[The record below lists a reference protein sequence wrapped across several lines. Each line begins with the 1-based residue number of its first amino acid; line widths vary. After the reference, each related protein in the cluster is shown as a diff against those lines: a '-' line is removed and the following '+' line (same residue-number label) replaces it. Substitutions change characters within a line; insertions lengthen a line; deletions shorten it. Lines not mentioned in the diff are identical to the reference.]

1 LLLSSVTKIVKTK
14 VRAAL
19 SKLIPHKYA
28 IDASSLGDDGELAW
42 TNLGFWK
49 NTQNYRQAC
58 CQLADHLAQAVNLNS
73 KDHLLDLGCGQGASL
88 LHWLQHYQPKS
99 LSAVDLQAKC
109 VNKIQKLIPEIN
121 QLYMGS
127 FLNLKQFEFK
137 QRFDVVL
144 CIDAAYHSSLNS
156 FLNSVTPVLN
166 SKGRLGF
173 HYLMKADSCQNMTVL
188 QEQKYRY
195 LLKAADVVWDNVP
208 NEKTLRNALEQQG
221 FVDIQIEDLSE
232 PVLLGFSQYIQNQ
245 QDQNQSRG
253 LANFKI
259 QMTAKLCQQ
268 LYQAGYVR
276 YIQITAIKK

>member
-1 LLLSSVTKIVKTK
+1 MLLSSVTKIVKTK

-28 IDASSLGDDGELAW
+28 IDASSLGDNGELAW

-49 NTQNYRQAC
+49 NTQNYCEAC

-99 LSAVDLQAKC
+99 LSAVDLQAQC
-109 VNKIQKLIPEIN
+109 VNKIQKIIPEIN
-121 QLYMGS
+121 QIFCGS

-137 QRFDVVL
+137 QSFDVVL
-144 CIDAAYHSSLNS
+144 CIDAAYHSNLNS
-156 FLNSVTPVLN
+156 FLNSVTQVLN
-166 SKGRLGF
+166 SNARLGF

-195 LLKAADVVWDNVP
+195 LLKAADVVWDNAP
-208 NEKTLRNALEQQG
+208 NEKTLRNALEQLG

-245 QDQNQSRG
+245 QEQNQSRG

>member
-1 LLLSSVTKIVKTK
+1 MKTK

-19 SKLIPHKYA
+19 SRLIPHKYA

-49 NTQNYRQAC
+49 NTQNYREAC
-58 CQLADHLAQAVNLNS
+58 CQLADHLARAVNLNS

-88 LHWLQHYQPKS
+88 MYWLQRYQPKS

-109 VNKIQKLIPEIN
+109 VNKIQKIIPEIN
-121 QLYMGS
+121 QIYSGS

-137 QRFDVVL
+137 QSFDVVL

-173 HYLMKADSCQNMTVL
+173 HYLMKADSCQNMTAL

-232 PVLLGFSQYIQNQ
+232 QVLL
-245 QDQNQSRG
+245 
-253 LANFKI
+253 
-259 QMTAKLCQQ
+259 
-268 LYQAGYVR
+268 
-276 YIQITAIKK
+276 

>member
-1 LLLSSVTKIVKTK
+1 MKTK

-19 SKLIPHKYA
+19 SRLIPHKYA

-49 NTQNYRQAC
+49 NTQNYREAC

-88 LHWLQHYQPKS
+88 MYWLQRYQPKS

-109 VNKIQKLIPEIN
+109 VNKIQKIIPEIN
-121 QLYMGS
+121 QIYSGS

-137 QRFDVVL
+137 QSFDVVL

-173 HYLMKADSCQNMTVL
+173 HYLMKADSCQNMTAL

-221 FVDIQIEDLSE
+221 FIDIQIEDLSE
-232 PVLLGFSQYIQNQ
+232 QVLLGFSQYIQNQ
-245 QDQNQSRG
+245 QEQNQSRG

>member
-1 LLLSSVTKIVKTK
+1 MKTK
-14 VRAAL
+14 VQAAL

-28 IDASSLGDDGELAW
+28 IDASSLGDVGELAW

-49 NTQNYRQAC
+49 NTQNYREAC
-58 CQLADHLAQAVNLNS
+58 CQLADHLARAVNLNS

-88 LHWLQHYQPKS
+88 MHWLQHYQPKS
-99 LSAVDLQAKC
+99 LSAVELQSKC

-121 QLYMGS
+121 QIFCGS

-144 CIDAAYHSSLNS
+144 CIDAAYHSNLNS
-156 FLNSVTPVLN
+156 FLDSVTPVLN

-208 NEKTLRNALEQQG
+208 NEKMLRNALEQQG

>member
-1 LLLSSVTKIVKTK
+1 MKTK

-49 NTQNYRQAC
+49 NTQNYREAC
-58 CQLADHLAQAVNLNS
+58 CQLADHLARAVNLNS

-88 LHWLQHYQPKS
+88 MHWLQHYQPKS
-99 LSAVDLQAKC
+99 LSAVELQSKC
-109 VNKIQKLIPEIN
+109 VNKIQKIIPEIN
-121 QLYMGS
+121 QIYSGS

-137 QRFDVVL
+137 QSFDVVL
-144 CIDAAYHSSLNS
+144 CIDAAYHSNLNS

-166 SKGRLGF
+166 SNARLGF
-173 HYLMKADSCQNMTVL
+173 HYLMKADSCNMSVL

-208 NEKTLRNALEQQG
+208 NEKMLRNALEQQG

>member
-1 LLLSSVTKIVKTK
+1 MKTK

-49 NTQNYRQAC
+49 NTQNYREAC
-58 CQLADHLAQAVNLNS
+58 CQLADHLARAVNLNS

-88 LHWLQHYQPKS
+88 MHWLQHYQPKS
-99 LSAVDLQAKC
+99 LSAVELQSKC

-121 QLYMGS
+121 QIYSSS

-137 QRFDVVL
+137 QSFDVVL
-144 CIDAAYHSSLNS
+144 CIDAAYHSNLNS
-156 FLNSVTPVLN
+156 FLDSVTPVLN

-245 QDQNQSRG
+245 QEQNQSRG
-253 LANFKI
+253 LENFKI

>member
-1 LLLSSVTKIVKTK
+1 MKTK
-14 VRAAL
+14 VQAAL

-49 NTQNYRQAC
+49 NTQNYREAC
-58 CQLADHLAQAVNLNS
+58 CQLADHLARAVNLNS
-73 KDHLLDLGCGQGASL
+73 KDHLLDLGCGHGASL
-88 LHWLQHYQPKS
+88 MQWLQHYQPKS
-99 LSAVDLQAKC
+99 LSAVELQSKC

-121 QLYMGS
+121 QIFCGS

-144 CIDAAYHSSLNS
+144 CIDAAYHSNLNS
-156 FLNSVTPVLN
+156 FLDSVTPVLN

-245 QDQNQSRG
+245 QEQNQSRG

>member
-1 LLLSSVTKIVKTK
+1 MKTK

-49 NTQNYRQAC
+49 NTKNYREAC
-58 CQLADHLAQAVNLNS
+58 CQLADHLAQAVYLNS

-88 LHWLQHYQPKS
+88 MHWLQHYQPKS
-99 LSAVDLQAKC
+99 LSAVELQSKC

-121 QLYMGS
+121 QIYMGS

-166 SKGRLGF
+166 SNARLGF
-173 HYLMKADSCQNMTVL
+173 HYLMRAESCQNMTVL

>member
-1 LLLSSVTKIVKTK
+1 MKTK

-19 SKLIPHKYA
+19 SRLIPHKYA
-28 IDASSLGDDGELAW
+28 IDASNLGDDGELAW
-42 TNLGFWK
+42 TNLGLWK
-49 NTQNYRQAC
+49 NTQNYREAC

-88 LHWLQHYQPKS
+88 LHWLKYYQPKS
-99 LSAVDLQAKC
+99 VSAVDLQAEC

-121 QLYMGS
+121 QFYSGS

-137 QRFDVVL
+137 QFFDVVL
-144 CIDAAYHSSLNS
+144 CIDAAYHSHLNS
-156 FLNSVTPVLN
+156 FLDSVVPVLN

-173 HYLMKADSCQNMTVL
+173 HYLMRADSCQNMTVL
-188 QEQKYRY
+188 QEQKHRY

-221 FVDIQIEDLSE
+221 FANIQIEDLSE
-232 PVLLGFSQYIQNQ
+232 QVLLGFSQYIQNQ
-245 QDQNQSRG
+245 QERNQSRG

-259 QMTAKLCQQ
+259 QMTAKLCRQ
-268 LYQAGYVR
+268 LYQNGYVR

>member
-1 LLLSSVTKIVKTK
+1 MKTK

-49 NTQNYRQAC
+49 NTQNYREAC

-88 LHWLQHYQPKS
+88 LHWLQYYQPKS
-99 LSAVDLQAKC
+99 VSAVDLQAEC

-121 QLYMGS
+121 QIYSGS

-137 QRFDVVL
+137 QCFDIVL
-144 CIDAAYHSSLNS
+144 CIDAAYHSHLNS
-156 FLNSVTPVLN
+156 FLDSVVPVLN

-173 HYLMKADSCQNMTVL
+173 HYLMRADSCQNMTVL
-188 QEQKYRY
+188 QEQKHRY

-232 PVLLGFSQYIQNQ
+232 QVLLGFSQYIQNQ
-245 QDQNQSRG
+245 QERNQSRG

-259 QMTAKLCQQ
+259 QMTAKLCRQ
-268 LYQAGYVR
+268 LYQNGYVR

>member
-1 LLLSSVTKIVKTK
+1 MKTK

-19 SKLIPHKYA
+19 SRLIPHKYA

-49 NTQNYRQAC
+49 NTQNYREAC
-58 CQLADHLAQAVNLNS
+58 CQLADHLARAVNLNS

-99 LSAVDLQAKC
+99 LSAVDLQAQC
-109 VNKIQKLIPEIN
+109 VNKIQRLIPEVSQIFC
-121 QLYMGS
+121 GS

-137 QRFDVVL
+137 QSLDVVL

-166 SKGRLGF
+166 SNARLGF

-195 LLKAADVVWDNVP
+195 LLKAADVVWDNLP

-245 QDQNQSRG
+245 QGQNQSRG

>member
-1 LLLSSVTKIVKTK
+1 MKTK

-49 NTQNYRQAC
+49 NTQNYREAC
-58 CQLADHLAQAVNLNS
+58 CQLADHLARAVNLNS

-88 LHWLQHYQPKS
+88 MHWLQHYQPKS
-99 LSAVDLQAKC
+99 LSTVDLQAQC
-109 VNKIQKLIPEIN
+109 VNKIQKIIPEIN
-121 QLYMGS
+121 QIYSGS

-144 CIDAAYHSSLNS
+144 CIDAAYHSNLNS
-156 FLNSVTPVLN
+156 FLDSVTPVLN

-245 QDQNQSRG
+245 QEQNQSRG

>member
-1 LLLSSVTKIVKTK
+1 MKTK
-14 VRAAL
+14 VRAIL
-19 SKLIPHKYA
+19 SRFIPHKYA

-49 NTQNYRQAC
+49 NTQNYREAC
-58 CQLADHLAQAVNLNS
+58 CQLADHLAQAVYLNS

-88 LHWLQHYQPKS
+88 MHWLQHYQPKS
-99 LSAVDLQAKC
+99 LSAVELQSKC
-109 VNKIQKLIPEIN
+109 VNKIQKLIPEIS
-121 QLYMGS
+121 QIFCGS

-144 CIDAAYHSSLNS
+144 CIDAAYHSNLNS

-173 HYLMKADSCQNMTVL
+173 HYLMKADSCQDMTVL

-221 FVDIQIEDLSE
+221 FIDIQIEDLSE

>member
-1 LLLSSVTKIVKTK
+1 MKTK
-14 VRAAL
+14 VRAIL
-19 SKLIPHKYA
+19 SQLIPHKYA

-49 NTQNYRQAC
+49 NTQNYREAC
-58 CQLADHLAQAVNLNS
+58 CQLADYLAQAVNLNS

-88 LHWLQHYQPKS
+88 LHWLKHYQPKS
-99 LSAVDLQAKC
+99 LSAVELQSKC
-109 VNKIQKLIPEIN
+109 VNKIQKLIPEIS
-121 QLYMGS
+121 QIFYGS

-137 QRFDVVL
+137 QSFDVVL
-144 CIDAAYHSSLNS
+144 CIDAAYHSNLNS

-166 SKGRLGF
+166 SNARLGF
-173 HYLMKADSCQNMTVL
+173 HYLMRADSCQNMTVL

>member
-1 LLLSSVTKIVKTK
+1 MKIK

-19 SKLIPHKYA
+19 SRLIPHKYA
-28 IDASSLGDDGELAW
+28 IDASNLGDDGELAW

-49 NTQNYRQAC
+49 NTQNYREAC
-58 CQLADHLAQAVNLNS
+58 CQLADHLAQAVILNS

-88 LHWLQHYQPKS
+88 MHWLQHYQPKS
-99 LSAVDLQAKC
+99 LSAVELQSKC

-121 QLYMGS
+121 QIYSGS

-137 QRFDVVL
+137 QFFDVVL
-144 CIDAAYHSSLNS
+144 CIDAAYHSHLNS
-156 FLNSVTPVLN
+156 FLDSVVPVLN

-173 HYLMKADSCQNMTVL
+173 HYLMRAASCQNMTVL

-208 NEKTLRNALEQQG
+208 NEKTLRNTLEQQG
-221 FVDIQIEDLSE
+221 FANIQIEDLSE
-232 PVLLGFSQYIQNQ
+232 QVLLGFSQYIQNQ
-245 QDQNQSRG
+245 QERNQSRG

-259 QMTAKLCQQ
+259 QMTAKLCRQ
-268 LYQAGYVR
+268 LYQNGYVR

>member
-1 LLLSSVTKIVKTK
+1 VKTK

-49 NTQNYRQAC
+49 NTQNYREAC

-88 LHWLQHYQPKS
+88 LHWLQYYQPKS
-99 LSAVDLQAKC
+99 VSAVDLQAEC

-121 QLYMGS
+121 QIYSGS

-137 QRFDVVL
+137 QCFDIVL
-144 CIDAAYHSSLNS
+144 CIDAAYHSHLNS
-156 FLNSVTPVLN
+156 FLDSVVPVLN

-173 HYLMKADSCQNMTVL
+173 HYLMRADSCQNMTVL
-188 QEQKYRY
+188 QEQKHRY

-232 PVLLGFSQYIQNQ
+232 QVLLGFSQYIQNQ
-245 QDQNQSRG
+245 QERNQSRG

-259 QMTAKLCQQ
+259 QMTAKLCRQ
-268 LYQAGYVR
+268 LYQNGYVR

>member
-1 LLLSSVTKIVKTK
+1 MKTK

-28 IDASSLGDDGELAW
+28 IDASSLGDNGELAW

-49 NTQNYRQAC
+49 NTQNYCEAC

-99 LSAVDLQAKC
+99 LSAVDLQAQC
-109 VNKIQKLIPEIN
+109 VNKIQKIIPEIN
-121 QLYMGS
+121 QIFCGS

-137 QRFDVVL
+137 QSFDVVL
-144 CIDAAYHSSLNS
+144 CIDAAYHSNLNS
-156 FLNSVTPVLN
+156 FLNSVTQVLN
-166 SKGRLGF
+166 SNARLGF

-195 LLKAADVVWDNVP
+195 LLKAADVVWDNAP
-208 NEKTLRNALEQQG
+208 NEKTLRNALEQLG

-245 QDQNQSRG
+245 QEQNQSRG

>member
-1 LLLSSVTKIVKTK
+1 MKTK

-49 NTQNYRQAC
+49 NTQNYREAC
-58 CQLADHLAQAVNLNS
+58 CQLADHLARAVNLNS

-88 LHWLQHYQPKS
+88 MHWLQHYQPKS
-99 LSAVDLQAKC
+99 LSAVELQSKC

-121 QLYMGS
+121 QIYSGS

-137 QRFDVVL
+137 QSFDVVL
-144 CIDAAYHSSLNS
+144 CIDAAYHSNLNS
-156 FLNSVTPVLN
+156 FLDSVTPVLN

-208 NEKTLRNALEQQG
+208 NEKMLRNALEQQG

-232 PVLLGFSQYIQNQ
+232 TVLLGFSQYIQNQ

>member
-1 LLLSSVTKIVKTK
+1 VKTK

-19 SKLIPHKYA
+19 SRLIPHKYA
-28 IDASSLGDDGELAW
+28 IDASNLGDDGELAW

-49 NTQNYRQAC
+49 NTQNYREAC

-88 LHWLQHYQPKS
+88 LHWLQYYQPKS
-99 LSAVDLQAKC
+99 VSAVDLQAEC

-121 QLYMGS
+121 QIYSGS

-137 QRFDVVL
+137 QFFDVVL
-144 CIDAAYHSSLNS
+144 CIDAAYHSHLNS
-156 FLNSVTPVLN
+156 FLDSVVPVLN

-188 QEQKYRY
+188 QEQKHRY

-232 PVLLGFSQYIQNQ
+232 QVLLGFSQYIQNQ
-245 QDQNQSRG
+245 QERNQSRG

-259 QMTAKLCQQ
+259 QMTAKLCRQ
-268 LYQAGYVR
+268 LYQNGYIR

>member
-1 LLLSSVTKIVKTK
+1 MKTK

-19 SKLIPHKYA
+19 SRLIPHKYA
-28 IDASSLGDDGELAW
+28 IDASNLGDDGELAW

-49 NTQNYRQAC
+49 NTQNYREAC

-73 KDHLLDLGCGQGASL
+73 KDHLLDLGCGRGASL
-88 LHWLQHYQPKS
+88 LHWLQYYQPKS
-99 LSAVDLQAKC
+99 VSAVELQSKC

-121 QLYMGS
+121 QIYSGS

-137 QRFDVVL
+137 QCFDVVL
-144 CIDAAYHSSLNS
+144 CIDAAYHSHLNS
-156 FLNSVTPVLN
+156 FLDSVVPVLN

-173 HYLMKADSCQNMTVL
+173 HYLMRADSCQNMTVL
-188 QEQKYRY
+188 QEQKHRY

-208 NEKTLRNALEQQG
+208 NEKTLRNTLEQQG
-221 FVDIQIEDLSE
+221 FVDVQIEDLSE
-232 PVLLGFSQYIQNQ
+232 QVLLGFSQYIQNQ
-245 QDQNQSRG
+245 QERNQSRG

-259 QMTAKLCQQ
+259 QMTAKLCRQ
-268 LYQAGYVR
+268 LYQNGYVR

>member
-1 LLLSSVTKIVKTK
+1 MKTK

-19 SKLIPHKYA
+19 SKLILHKYA

-49 NTQNYRQAC
+49 NTQNYREAC

-88 LHWLQHYQPKS
+88 LHWLQHHQPKS
-99 LSAVDLQAKC
+99 LSAVDLQAQC
-109 VNKIQKLIPEIN
+109 VNKIQKIIPEIN
-121 QLYMGS
+121 QIYSGS

-137 QRFDVVL
+137 QSFDVVL
-144 CIDAAYHSSLNS
+144 CIDAAYHSNLNS
-156 FLNSVTPVLN
+156 FLDSVTPVLN

-173 HYLMKADSCQNMTVL
+173 HYLMKADSCQKMTVL

-245 QDQNQSRG
+245 QEQNQSRG

>member
-1 LLLSSVTKIVKTK
+1 VKTK

-49 NTQNYRQAC
+49 NTQNYREAC

-88 LHWLQHYQPKS
+88 LHWFQHYQPKS
-99 LSAVDLQAKC
+99 LSAVDLQAQC
-109 VNKIQKLIPEIN
+109 VNKIQKIIPEIN
-121 QLYMGS
+121 QIYSGS

-137 QRFDVVL
+137 QSFDVVL
-144 CIDAAYHSSLNS
+144 CIDAAYHSNLNS
-156 FLNSVTPVLN
+156 FLNSVTQVLN
-166 SKGRLGF
+166 SNARLGF

-195 LLKAADVVWDNVP
+195 LLKVADVVWDNVP

-221 FVDIQIEDLSE
+221 FTDIQIEDLSE

-245 QDQNQSRG
+245 QEQNQSRG

>member
-1 LLLSSVTKIVKTK
+1 MKTK

-49 NTQNYRQAC
+49 NTQNYREAC
-58 CQLADHLAQAVNLNS
+58 CQLADHLARAVNLNS

-88 LHWLQHYQPKS
+88 MHWLQHYQPKS
-99 LSAVDLQAKC
+99 LSAVELQSKC
-109 VNKIQKLIPEIN
+109 VNKIQKLIPEVN
-121 QLYMGS
+121 QIYMGS

-144 CIDAAYHSSLNS
+144 CIDAAYHSNLNS
-156 FLNSVTPVLN
+156 FLDSVTPVLN

-208 NEKTLRNALEQQG
+208 NEKMLRNALEQQG

>member
-1 LLLSSVTKIVKTK
+1 MKTK

-28 IDASSLGDDGELAW
+28 IDASSLGDNGELAW

-49 NTQNYRQAC
+49 NTQNYREAC

-99 LSAVDLQAKC
+99 LSAVDLQAQC
-109 VNKIQKLIPEIN
+109 VNKIQRLIPEVSQIFC
-121 QLYMGS
+121 GS

-137 QRFDVVL
+137 QSLDVVL

-166 SKGRLGF
+166 SNARLGF

-195 LLKAADVVWDNVP
+195 LLKAADVVWDNLP

-232 PVLLGFSQYIQNQ
+232 QVLLGFSQYIHNQ
-245 QDQNQSRG
+245 QEQNQSRG

>member
-1 LLLSSVTKIVKTK
+1 VKTK

-49 NTQNYRQAC
+49 NTQNYREAC
-58 CQLADHLAQAVNLNS
+58 CQLADHLARAVNLNS

-88 LHWLQHYQPKS
+88 MHWLQHYQPKS
-99 LSAVDLQAKC
+99 LSAVELQSKC

-121 QLYMGS
+121 QIYSGS

-208 NEKTLRNALEQQG
+208 KEKMLRNALEQQG

>member
-1 LLLSSVTKIVKTK
+1 MKTK

-49 NTQNYRQAC
+49 NTQNYREAC
-58 CQLADHLAQAVNLNS
+58 CQLADHLARAVNLNS

-88 LHWLQHYQPKS
+88 MHWLQHYQPKS
-99 LSAVDLQAKC
+99 LSAVELQSKC

-121 QLYMGS
+121 QIYSGS

-137 QRFDVVL
+137 QSFDVVL
-144 CIDAAYHSSLNS
+144 CIDAAYHSNLNS
-156 FLNSVTPVLN
+156 FLDSVTPVLN

-208 NEKTLRNALEQQG
+208 NEKMLRNALEQQG

>member
-1 LLLSSVTKIVKTK
+1 MKTK
-14 VRAAL
+14 VQAAL

-49 NTQNYRQAC
+49 NTQNYREAC

-99 LSAVDLQAKC
+99 LSAVELQSKC

-121 QLYMGS
+121 QIFCGS

-156 FLNSVTPVLN
+156 FLNSATPVLN

-208 NEKTLRNALEQQG
+208 NEKTLRNALEQQS

-245 QDQNQSRG
+245 QGQNQSRG

>member
-1 LLLSSVTKIVKTK
+1 MKTK

-19 SKLIPHKYA
+19 SRLIPHKYA
-28 IDASSLGDDGELAW
+28 IDASNLGDDGELAW

-49 NTQNYRQAC
+49 NTQNYREAC

-88 LHWLQHYQPKS
+88 LHWLQYYQPKS
-99 LSAVDLQAKC
+99 VSAVDLQAEC

-121 QLYMGS
+121 QIYSGS

-137 QRFDVVL
+137 QCFDVVL
-144 CIDAAYHSSLNS
+144 CIDTAYHSHLNS
-156 FLNSVTPVLN
+156 FLDSVVPVLN

-173 HYLMKADSCQNMTVL
+173 HYLMRADSCQNMTVL
-188 QEQKYRY
+188 QEQKHRY

-208 NEKTLRNALEQQG
+208 NEKTLRNTLEQQG
-221 FVDIQIEDLSE
+221 FVDVQIEDLSE
-232 PVLLGFSQYIQNQ
+232 QVLLGFSQYIQNQ
-245 QDQNQSRG
+245 QERNQSRG

-259 QMTAKLCQQ
+259 QMTAKLCRQ
-268 LYQAGYVR
+268 LYQNGYVR

>member
-1 LLLSSVTKIVKTK
+1 MKTK

-49 NTQNYRQAC
+49 NTQNYREAC

-99 LSAVDLQAKC
+99 LSAVELQSKC

-121 QLYMGS
+121 QIFCGS

-208 NEKTLRNALEQQG
+208 NEKTLRNALEQQS

-245 QDQNQSRG
+245 QGQNQSRG

>member
-1 LLLSSVTKIVKTK
+1 MKTK

-19 SKLIPHKYA
+19 SRLIPHKYA
-28 IDASSLGDDGELAW
+28 IDASNLGDDGELAW

-49 NTQNYRQAC
+49 NTQNYREAC
-58 CQLADHLAQAVNLNS
+58 CQLAGHLAQAVNLNS

-88 LHWLQHYQPKS
+88 LHWLKYYQPKS
-99 LSAVDLQAKC
+99 LSAVELQSKC

-121 QLYMGS
+121 QIFCGS

-137 QRFDVVL
+137 QFFDVVL
-144 CIDAAYHSSLNS
+144 CIDAAYHSHLNS
-156 FLNSVTPVLN
+156 FLDSVVPVLN

-173 HYLMKADSCQNMTVL
+173 HYLMRADSCQNMTVL

-208 NEKTLRNALEQQG
+208 NEKTLRNALEQQD

-232 PVLLGFSQYIQNQ
+232 QVLLGFSQYIHNQ
-245 QDQNQSRG
+245 QEQNQSRG

-259 QMTAKLCQQ
+259 QMTAKLCRQ

>member
-1 LLLSSVTKIVKTK
+1 MKTK

-19 SKLIPHKYA
+19 SRLIPHKYA
-28 IDASSLGDDGELAW
+28 IDASNLGDDGELAW

-49 NTQNYRQAC
+49 NTQNYREAC

-88 LHWLQHYQPKS
+88 LHWLQYYQPKS
-99 LSAVDLQAKC
+99 LSAVELQSKC

-121 QLYMGS
+121 QIYSGS

-137 QRFDVVL
+137 QFFDVVL
-144 CIDAAYHSSLNS
+144 CIDAAYHSHLNS
-156 FLNSVTPVLN
+156 FLDSVVSVLN

-173 HYLMKADSCQNMTVL
+173 HYLMRADSCQNMTVL

-221 FVDIQIEDLSE
+221 FANIQIEDLSE
-232 PVLLGFSQYIQNQ
+232 QVLLGFSQYIQNQ
-245 QDQNQSRG
+245 QERNQSRG

-259 QMTAKLCQQ
+259 QMTAKLCRQ
-268 LYQAGYVR
+268 LYQNGYVR

>member
-1 LLLSSVTKIVKTK
+1 MKTK

-19 SKLIPHKYA
+19 SRLIPHKYA
-28 IDASSLGDDGELAW
+28 IDASNLGDDGELAW

-49 NTQNYRQAC
+49 NTQNYREAC

-88 LHWLQHYQPKS
+88 LHWLQYYQPKS
-99 LSAVDLQAKC
+99 VSAVDLQAEC

-121 QLYMGS
+121 QIYSGS

-137 QRFDVVL
+137 QFFDVVL
-144 CIDAAYHSSLNS
+144 CIDAAYHSHLNS
-156 FLNSVTPVLN
+156 FLDSVVPVLN

-188 QEQKYRY
+188 QEQKHRY

-232 PVLLGFSQYIQNQ
+232 QVLLGFSQYIQNQ
-245 QDQNQSRG
+245 QERNQSRG

-259 QMTAKLCQQ
+259 QMTAKLCRQ
-268 LYQAGYVR
+268 LYQNGYIR

>member
-1 LLLSSVTKIVKTK
+1 MKTK

-49 NTQNYRQAC
+49 NTQNYREAC
-58 CQLADHLAQAVNLNS
+58 CQLADYLAQAVNLNS
-73 KDHLLDLGCGQGASL
+73 KDNLLDLGCGQGASL

-109 VNKIQKLIPEIN
+109 VNKIQRLIPEIN
-121 QLYMGS
+121 QIYMGS

-144 CIDAAYHSSLNS
+144 CIDAAYHSNLNS
-156 FLNSVTPVLN
+156 FLDSVTPVLN

-173 HYLMKADSCQNMTVL
+173 HYLMKANSCQNMTVL

-232 PVLLGFSQYIQNQ
+232 SVLLGFSQYIQNQ
-245 QDQNQSRG
+245 QDQNRG